1 MLEKIFNSLCSLVP
15 KRYSMKEETNI
26 VGIYNEHYLLSEKS
40 NLVGALKL
48 EGISYLSLDDKE
60 IAQKFNER
68 ILALN
73 EIVDGVHFK
82 IVAKRR
88 KIFMHHEY
96 TQEEISNPFAL
107 EVINLWE
114 QGVEDVYQ
122 NFYYLIFETNNDSI
136 KGYLE
141 RFKKKSLPM
150 N

>member
-1 MLEKIFNSLCSLVP
+1 
-15 KRYSMKEETNI
+15 MKEETNI

-88 KIFMHHEY
+88 KIFMHHGIY
-96 TQEEISNPFAL
+96 SRGDKQSFCIR
-107 EVINLWE
+107 
-114 QGVEDVYQ
+114 GYQ
-122 NFYYLIFETNNDSI
+122 FM
-136 KGYLE
+136 GA
-141 RFKKKSLPM
+141 RG
-150 N
+150 